1 MTTLLEDMP
10 EPDPSA
16 VAKRLREYMGD
27 KKISRNKLAMAS
39 GLGRTA
45 LSVKLDGDGEFTLS
59 EILKVAHALG
69 RSWLWVLTGDESN
82 DPPPPGFGLPAPK
95 ESDLLLP
102 RLDSN
107 QEPSDCLQQI
117 EDEAA

>member
-1 MTTLLEDMP
+1 MTTLLEGMP

-27 KKISRNKLAMAS
+27 KKISRNKLAMRT

-45 LSVKLDGDGEFTLS
+45 LSAKLDGESEFTLS
-59 EILKVAHALG
+59 EIVKVAHALG

-82 DPPPPGFGLPAPK
+82 DPPPPGFGLPDP
-95 ESDLLLP
+95 SSLLP
-102 RLDSN
+102 RLESN
-107 QEPSDCLQQI
+107 QQPFGCEHDTLPT
-117 EDEAA
+117 AA